1 MLGKCIMI
9 ELSSHRVG
17 KRNNT
22 RGCLPFLFKV
32 SRVDRVDHSQE
43 TKEKSVRYL
52 LRGTGSLYTDLLS
65 QVLRGIKGS
74 RWSWTLEGGDEF
86 WNLFSS
92 TCHFVPRLRPNF
104 SRTRE
109 KKEMR
114 PIIHPS
120 IIHPAVEISE
130 WTNEIFFFF
139 FLSKKNKNWTL
150 SPNCDSRRFNFS
162 QRRWF
167 FFDV

>member
-22 RGCLPFLFKV
+22 RACLPFLFKV

-86 WNLFSS
+86 
-92 TCHFVPRLRPNF
+92 
-104 SRTRE
+104 
-109 KKEMR
+109 
-114 PIIHPS
+114 
-120 IIHPAVEISE
+120 
-130 WTNEIFFFF
+130 
-139 FLSKKNKNWTL
+139 
-150 SPNCDSRRFNFS
+150 
-162 QRRWF
+162 
-167 FFDV
+167 